1 MAKYKGDDFLSK
13 FANRVEKVGRDGVM
27 GLMKSTGL
35 PINNILQNNY
45 NDQNHFNSF
54 QRKNDLNESHKNI
67 AEHRGSMF
75 APRIKNNIYVNRSIN
90 KFPENNTMI
99 KSMKHYSF
107 LDNNSS
113 LNSSIKETPSFNR
126 QNIIN
131 YHDNEFR
138 NNYPNNR
145 NSLIQSV
152 NLHHNTNNIYT
163 RNPNN
168 AEDNNNF
175 ITRSQVRK
183 HSMQYHYNNPNALDQ
198 NANYTLK
205 RNTYTVAN
213 NRQNI
218 IDHGYIPYTLKDYKK
233 ISNDVKL
240 GKLGP
245 NIGTEEWE
253 KKKNRMKK
261 MSEYGNKVIY
271 EGKGCKNKVS
281 ESADERHRRLQEFK
295 TLTGKW
301 NIINEY
307 SKGLLLNKDKNSNEI
322 FKKNANDKLIEE
334 ERLIDQK
341 FELDLRENEEEER
354 MLQQQNNVLYQQRLN
369 RMKNLLF

>member
-1 MAKYKGDDFLSK
+1 MSKVKEDYFLSK

-35 PINNILQNNY
+35 PINNIMQNNFNNQNNY
-45 NDQNHFNSF
+45 NSF
-54 QRKNDLNESHKNI
+54 KGRSNLNEINKDISENRSSI
-67 AEHRGSMF
+67 F
-75 APRIKNNIYVNRSIN
+75 APRIKNNIYVNRNIN
-90 KFPENNTMI
+90 KYQDNNNTMI
-99 KSMKHYSF
+99 KNMKGYSF
-107 LDNNSS
+107 LENNSIQ
-113 LNSSIKETPSFNR
+113 NSNNVGLTSFNR
-126 QNIIN
+126 QNINN
-131 YHDNEFR
+131 YDDNGFR
-138 NNYPNNR
+138 NNYSKR
-145 NSLIQSV
+145 NSLMNSV
-152 NLHHNTNNIYT
+152 NIPNNSTNIYS
-163 RNPNN
+163 RNSNN
-168 AEDNNNF
+168 DNF
-175 ITRSQVRK
+175 ISRSQVRK
-183 HSMQYHYNNPNALDQ
+183 NSMKFFNNNMNILGPNT
-198 NANYTLK
+198 NIPLK
-205 RNTYTVAN
+205 RNIYTVAN

-271 EGKGCKNKVS
+271 EGKGCKSKVS

-295 TLTGKW
+295 ALTGKW

-307 SKGLLLNKDKNSNEI
+307 SKGLLLNKDKNNNEL

-341 FELDLRENEEEER
+341 FELDMRENEEEER
-354 MLQQQNNVLYQQRLN
+354 ILQQQNNALYQQRLN